1 MNMNKTDYEKYA
13 KAHAKKSPVLKNC
26 LLAFTIGGAICA
38 VGEGLLLL
46 YERVFS
52 FSPED
57 SGTLVSVSLIFLSV
71 LLTTLG
77 LFDRIAKH
85 GGAGTLVPIT
95 GFANAVASPSI
106 DSRSEGLILGLGA
119 NMFKVAGPVIVYG
132 IVSGVVYGVIY
143 YVIGLFA

>member
-13 KAHAKKSPVLKNC
+13 KAHAKKSPILKNC
-26 LLAFTIGGAICA
+26 LLAFSIGGFICA
-38 VGEGLLLL
+38 LGEVLLLL
-46 YERVFS
+46 YERGLGL
-52 FSPED
+52 SPED

-71 LLTTLG
+71 LLTALG

-132 IVSGVVYGVIY
+132 IVSGCVYGVIY